1 MRLYLYLAY
10 IMTKRLSFALL
21 IAGLLLSLASCKT
34 YYIPVDSFKQQ
45 FANIDTSMYR
55 EVAIIKPVVGGKY
68 RYKIAPIDSI
78 KCVDKTGKPVVL
90 KNSPALEVR
99 FTDSSNK
106 QTVFYFDLLT
116 VGPTYITG
124 GQSRIFTS
132 MRKTIPLNTIKT
144 IEIQDDKKS
153 LYYVKP

>member
-1 MRLYLYLAY
+1 
-10 IMTKRLSFALL
+10 MTKRLFAPVV

-45 FANIDTSMYR
+45 FANMDTSMYR
-55 EVAIIKPVVGGKY
+55 EVAIIKPVTGGKY

-78 KCVDKTGKPVVL
+78 KCVDKNGNPVVL
-90 KNSPALEVR
+90 KNSPAVEVR

-106 QTVFYFDLLT
+106 RTVFYFDLLT
-116 VGPTYITG
+116 VGPTYVTG

-132 MRKTIPLNTIKT
+132 MRKTIPLNTIKK
-144 IEIQDDKKS
+144 IEVQDDKKS
-153 LYYVKP
+153 LHYVKP